1 MTQIHAYV
9 TDSGCFPE
17 NDRRNLPRINMR
29 YERRYKEAKTGHQ
42 KSGALAAS
50 LLLQCFAGI
59 GPEEEILCNEYGKP
73 YVPGKPF
80 FSISHSDGLTVL
92 AVSHEENIGI
102 DIERI
107 DRVTPRIIQ
116 KVSRYDTAAASQ
128 TELAREWTR
137 VEAALKLKGTGFY
150 SDPLKTEEARAC
162 YSSCDFDGH
171 VITCASAAEHV
182 FEVQFVSFVFKDSGI
197 TFNTEN
203 IQKGL

>member
-9 TDSGCFPE
+9 TDFGCFPE
-17 NDRRNLPRINMR
+17 NDRLIFHGINMR

-59 GPEEEILCNEYGKP
+59 GPEEKILCNEYGKP

-92 AVSHEENIGI
+92 AVSHEGHVGI

-116 KVSRYDTAAASQ
+116 KVSHFDTAAASQ

-150 SDPLKTEEARAC
+150 SDPLKMEEAGIF
-162 YSSCDFDGH
+162 YSSCVFDGH
-171 VITCASAAEHV
+171 VITCASATEHV
-182 FEVQFVSFVFKDSGI
+182 FEAQFVSFVFKESSI
-197 TFNTEN
+197 SYKTEN